1 MHQPNNG
8 QRTTDNG
15 PRRGFTLVELM
26 VVIIVLAILV
36 ALLLPVLNGALRTA
50 RNSAVQAEINQ
61 LAQALEAFKAKYGD
75 YPPSRIYLAED
86 GDYSGGGTGGG
97 AQVNSPVSDY
107 FGYTGVS
114 SSQPDIKVSQ
124 LIARSAAI
132 LRKFFP
138 RLVLRTDG
146 HPVFPHNS
154 NIWYDFNGDGRFGV
168 LPPGGGFGGTAPY
181 ILQGHEC
188 LVFFLGGVPLPAT
201 PGSAT
206 STFSMT
212 GFGKDPTNPFTNSI
226 VGSSMYSANRQ
237 PPFFE
242 FNAGRLFL
250 DPTRLDAAQHNV
262 PGYRQCNIP
271 GYVDSLT
278 GTAPIPGTSVNFY
291 AYFSAYGNGN
301 YDPNDVNFPETD
313 PSGGVSPAIG
323 LKYSVGFPV
332 WTGQGNPTQVL
343 FNLDQSPAP
352 NPYTTTLTANN
363 PGGALPSG
371 TVGYQKPQSYQII
384 SPGADGLYGVGG
396 QYQPPSSSASIP
408 LPFDSAN
415 VINTTDS
422 NVRTREYDN
431 LTNFKAGTLY

>member
-8 QRTTDNG
+8 QQTTDNG
-15 PRRGFTLVELM
+15 PRSGFTLIELL
-26 VVIIVLAILV
+26 VVIIILALLV
-36 ALLLPVLNGALRTA
+36 ALLLPAINGAMRTA
-50 RNSAVQAEINQ
+50 RNAAVQAEINQ
-61 LAQALEAFKAKYGD
+61 LAQALEAFKSKYGD
-75 YPPSRIYLAED
+75 YPPSRIYLSEN
-86 GDYSGGGTGGG
+86 GDFSGGGGVVGS
-97 AQVNSPVSDY
+97 NSPVSDY
-107 FGYTGVS
+107 PGYTGVS
-114 SSQPDIKVSQ
+114 SSQPDITVGQ
-124 LIARSAAI
+124 LAARSAAI

-146 HPVFPHNS
+146 FPVFSTSSP
-154 NIWYDFNGDGRFGV
+154 IFYDFNGDGVMGTLTPTGV
-168 LPPGGGFGGTAPY
+168 PDPAPY

-201 PGSAT
+201 PGNPT
-206 STFSMT
+206 STFSVT
-212 GFGKDPTNPFTNSI
+212 GFGKDPTNPFTNSLNI
-226 VGSSMYSANRQ
+226 AGNPMYNANRQ

-250 DPTRLDAAQHNV
+250 DPTRIDPDQQRLS
-262 PGYRQCNIP
+262 GYRQCNMP

-323 LKYSVGFPV
+323 LQYIVGFPV
-332 WTGQGNPTQVL
+332 WAGQLNPTQAP
-343 FNLDQSPAP
+343 LDQSPAP

-363 PGGALPSG
+363 PPGALPSG

-396 QYQPPSSSASIP
+396 QYQPPASSASVS
-408 LPFDSAN
+408 LPVDSAN
-415 VINTTDS
+415 LVNTNDT
-422 NVRTREYDN
+422 NVRTSEYDN
-431 LTNFKAGTLY
+431 LTNFKSGTLH